1 MTIYEQNIVIIV
13 GIGQFLSY
21 LLFRFL
27 WIAIVF
33 GYDQRRLTDIAHKQR
48 RWRNVFRLLLDVSL
62 IGCDCLF
69 AIEL

>member
-21 LLFRFL
+21 LLLRFL

-48 RWRNVFRLLLDVSL
+48 R
-62 IGCDCLF
+62 
-69 AIEL
+69 